1 MQTILF
7 NICDKNIENNLEFF
21 EQTIELGCLKDD
33 YVKLNSVICQIKV
46 ININNYA
53 IELTQIKR
61 YHVYFDNTVI
71 ELAKITDDN

>member
-33 YVKLNSVICQIKV
+33 YVKLNSVIC
-46 ININNYA
+46 
-53 IELTQIKR
+53 
-61 YHVYFDNTVI
+61 
-71 ELAKITDDN
+71 